1 MGNCCCYCDSGLFDL
16 INEQPECDLEY
27 DKFLKVKVSGI
38 DVAESGFHD
47 TWGFWFV
54 IDKSGIFTLDHDV
67 IAEFWVVGGCD
78 GEGGIWNGNE
88 LIDGT
93 AGNIKVDS
101 GTDTSYSGKGGDGGY
116 VYHSGGITVPKGEGF
131 TTVIADVNDKT
142 GTSVNAAG
150 MTFKCNQ
157 QNSTSTTGGDGGSI
171 PLPPTGKSYAFQ
183 SAAILPKRGTDG
195 INTPYGY
202 VGSSGGGGAVC
213 NGQANAENGVKG
225 GIGAGN
231 GNKHWDS
238 GSDAENYGC
247 GGGGGATCGYVAKG
261 QSGGKGKKGCVIVA
275 YRAKQNY
282 CDEKNI

>member
-1 MGNCCCYCDSGLFDL
+1 MGNCCCCCDSGLFDL
-16 INEQPECDLEY
+16 INKQPECELEY
-27 DKFLKVKVSGI
+27 DKFIKAKVSGI

-54 IDKSGIFTLDHDV
+54 IDESGVFTLDHDV
-67 IAEFWVVGGCD
+67 IAEFWVVGGGCD
-78 GEGGIWNGNE
+78 GEDGIWNGNE
-88 LIDGT
+88 LIEGT
-93 AGNIKVDS
+93 AGNIKLNS
-101 GTDTSYSGKGGDGGY
+101 GKGTSYSGKGGDGG
-116 VYHSGGITVPKGEGF
+116 
-131 TTVIADVNDKT
+131 
-142 GTSVNAAG
+142 
-150 MTFKCNQ
+150 
-157 QNSTSTTGGDGGSI
+157 SI
-171 PLPPTGKSYAFQ
+171 PLPLMGKHYAFQ
-183 SAAILPKRGTDG
+183 SAAILPKRGTNG
-195 INTPYGY
+195 MNTPYGY

-238 GSDAENYGC
+238 GSNAQNYGC

-261 QSGGKGKKGCVIVA
+261 QPGGRGKKGCVIVA